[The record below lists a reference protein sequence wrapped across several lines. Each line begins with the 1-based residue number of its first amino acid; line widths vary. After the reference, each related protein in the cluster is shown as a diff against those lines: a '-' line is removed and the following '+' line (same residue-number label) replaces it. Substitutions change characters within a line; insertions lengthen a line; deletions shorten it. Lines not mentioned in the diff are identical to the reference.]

1 VPDESDDFP
10 RSLLR
15 ESEFE
20 GPDLLTPIG
29 VPEFGAVG
37 LMEFAVV
44 ADSIARGAAFELS
57 PLKEPAGAPVRLGVL
72 ERSTVDEPVK
82 DPVPVEVFELIRLSA
97 EPETGPFRPVLF
109 VPKIAEP
116 EPPEALELS
125 AGLVET
131 PVPLELLEL
140 IRLFTSEPP
149 PPVPALDPPPTA
161 CASAALEQRAIA
173 TANTTVAGFMTPSLE
188 PHPRADGQQPR

>member
-1 VPDESDDFP
+1 VPDDSDDFP
-10 RSLLR
+10 RSGWR

-20 GPDLLTPIG
+20 GPDLVTPIG

-44 ADSIARGAAFELS
+44 ADSIVRGVSAV
-57 PLKEPAGAPVRLGVL
+57 KGPAEAPVRFGVL

-82 DPVPVEVFELIRLSA
+82 DPVPVETLELMRLSA
-97 EPETGPFRPVLF
+97 EPETGPFVPVLF

-131 PVPLELLEL
+131 PVPLEVFEL

-149 PPVPALDPPPTA
+149 PAAPPPDPPPTA
-161 CASAALEQRAIA
+161 CPSAALEQRAIA
-173 TANTTVAGFMTPSLE
+173 IANATVAGFMTSSFGTY
-188 PHPRADGQQPR
+188 PRADGQKPR

>member
-1 VPDESDDFP
+1 
-10 RSLLR
+10 
-15 ESEFE
+15 
-20 GPDLLTPIG
+20 
-29 VPEFGAVG
+29 
-37 LMEFAVV
+37 MEFAVV

-72 ERSTVDEPVK
+72 ERSTVEEPVK

-125 AGLVET
+125 AGRAET
-131 PVPLELLEL
+131 PAPLLHLQVNPL
-140 IRLFTSEPP
+140 IRIETPPPEPKHEPP
-149 PPVPALDPPPTA
+149 P
-161 CASAALEQRAIA
+161 AALARESPGPEALA
-173 TANTTVAGFMTPSLE
+173 T
-188 PHPRADGQQPR
+188 